1 MTVTLD
7 DKLTLPEHDDWDAAR
22 QAWNLAVDQE
32 PAAVVFP
39 ESAED
44 GVAAIRLA
52 RERGL
57 RVAPQATGHRAAPLG
72 PLADTLLLKTERMR
86 GVAIDPGTRIARIEA
101 GVIWQE
107 VTEAAAGHGLAT
119 LSGSSPDVGV
129 VGYALAGGI
138 GWLGRR
144 YGLAASSVTALEAV
158 TADGRI
164 VRADREHEPD
174 LFWALRG
181 SGGNIA
187 IVTAIEMRLF
197 PHAEVQAG
205 ILWWPIE
212 RGAEVL
218 HAWREL
224 TERGVPDELT
234 TLGRYL
240 RYPPIPEIPEPRRGK
255 SYVVV
260 EAVHLGSLAEADALL
275 APLRALEPAEDTV
288 QTIPVQE
295 LIELHMDPP
304 QPVPATS
311 DGVFLSG
318 LPAEAVDALV
328 RAEAESPL
336 VSLEVRHL
344 GGELARPRPDHGAIG
359 ALDAG
364 FLLAAAGMAPTPELA
379 AAAAAHIAGLRDA
392 LGPWTAPVASLNFA
406 DTRRDPGTFWSEESY
421 DRLRRIKAALDPD
434 DLIRANH
441 PL

>member
-1 MTVTLD
+1 VIST
-7 DKLTLPEHDDWDAAR
+7 
-22 QAWNLAVDQE
+22 
-32 PAAVVFP
+32 
-39 ESAED
+39 
-44 GVAAIRLA
+44 
-52 RERGL
+52 
-57 RVAPQATGHRAAPLG
+57 
-72 PLADTLLLKTERMR
+72 LADALLLKTERMR
-86 GVAIDPGTRIARIEA
+86 GVAIDPGVRIARVEA
-101 GVIWQE
+101 GVVWRE

-144 YGLAASSVTALEAV
+144 YGLAASSVTALEEV

-187 IVTAIEMRLF
+187 IVTAIELRLF

-224 TERGVPDELT
+224 TERGVPDGLA

-255 SYVVV
+255 SFVVV

-288 QTIPVQE
+288 RTIPVQE

-328 RAEAESPL
+328 RTEAESPL
-336 VSLEVRHL
+336 VSLELRHL
-344 GGELARPRPDHGAIG
+344 GGELARPRSRRGPRRSARSTSPTRAATHARSGVRSRTSGCGASRRRSTPTTSSGRTTRSSGSRG
-359 ALDAG
+359 ASRTSG
-364 FLLAAAGMAPTPELA
+364 GRMA
-379 AAAAAHIAGLRDA
+379 
-392 LGPWTAPVASLNFA
+392 
-406 DTRRDPGTFWSEESY
+406 RR
-421 DRLRRIKAALDPD
+421 
-434 DLIRANH
+434 
-441 PL
+441 

>member
-1 MTVTLD
+1 
-7 DKLTLPEHDDWDAAR
+7 
-22 QAWNLAVDQE
+22 
-32 PAAVVFP
+32 
-39 ESAED
+39 
-44 GVAAIRLA
+44 
-52 RERGL
+52 
-57 RVAPQATGHRAAPLG
+57 
-72 PLADTLLLKTERMR
+72 
-86 GVAIDPGTRIARIEA
+86 
-101 GVIWQE
+101 
-107 VTEAAAGHGLAT
+107 
-119 LSGSSPDVGV
+119 
-129 VGYALAGGI
+129 
-138 GWLGRR
+138 
-144 YGLAASSVTALEAV
+144 LAASSVITLEAV

-187 IVTAIEMRLF
+187 IVTAIELRLF

-224 TERGVPDELT
+224 TERGVPDELA

-255 SYVVV
+255 SFVVV

-288 QTIPVQE
+288 RTIPVRE

-311 DGVFLSG
+311 DGMFLSG

-328 RAEAESPL
+328 SAEAESPL

-359 ALDAG
+359 SGAHRRAAG
-364 FLLAAAGMAPTPELA
+364 RARAVDRADRLAQLRRYAPRPGHVLERGVLRPAAADQGGGRPRRPHPGEPPA
-379 AAAAAHIAGLRDA
+379 
-392 LGPWTAPVASLNFA
+392 VAVS
-406 DTRRDPGTFWSEESY
+406 RRFSNQW
-421 DRLRRIKAALDPD
+421 
-434 DLIRANH
+434 
-441 PL
+441 